1 MNADLATEDYTY
13 GDDRRSPRSQA
24 VEPLVSGSPYGC
36 LALKSPRH
44 PVFAHIVVTRRCN
57 LACTY
62 CSEFDNFSKPVPIGE
77 MLQRI
82 DQLAALGTTAVTLT
96 GGETLLHPE
105 LEEIIGRVRGH
116 GMIVVMITNGYLL
129 TIDHIQRLNRAGLD
143 RMQISID
150 NVQPDEVSKK
160 SLKVLDQKLRWL
172 AQYAEFPVHIHS
184 VVGAG
189 TDLPEDALVIAK
201 RATELGLGSSAGIVH
216 DETGRIRMLSPRA
229 QKVIEDIEK
238 LSKPLFSFA
247 RHNPWRRNLLQGK
260 PNEWHCP
267 AGGRHIYI
275 CEDGLVHYCMAQRGY
290 PAIPLA
296 RYTQEDIDRESKAPK
311 PCAPYCTIFCVHRV
325 ALLDKLRENPRE
337 ALVQLFPAQGS
348 DSQRLRPPFP
358 VRALTSLLTPSRSGW
373 FFRKA
378 ALRILNIH

>member
-1 MNADLATEDYTY
+1 MSNLAL
-13 GDDRRSPRSQA
+13 RRAARSCNRLYREIRMFA
-24 VEPLVSGSPYGC
+24 
-36 LALKSPRH
+36 LALKSPHH
-44 PVFAHIVVTRRCN
+44 PVFAHMVVTRRCN

-62 CSEFDNFSKPVPIGE
+62 CSEFDTFSKPVPIEE
-77 MLQRI
+77 MILRV
-82 DQLAALGTTAVTLT
+82 DRLAALGTTAITLT

-105 LEEIIGRVRGH
+105 LEQIIARIRSH
-116 GMIVVMITNGYLL
+116 GIIVVMITNGYLL
-129 TIDHIQRLNRAGLD
+129 SVDRIQRLNRAGLD

-150 NVQPDEVSKK
+150 NVQPDNVSMK

-189 TDLPEDALVIAK
+189 TSKPEDALVIAR

-216 DETGRIRMLSPRA
+216 DPTGRIRPLDERSR
-229 QKVIEDIEK
+229 KVIEEIENQ
-238 LSKPLFSFA
+238 SKPLFSFA
-247 RHNPWRRNLLQGK
+247 RHNPWRKNLLEGR

-275 CEDGLVHYCMAQRGY
+275 CENGLVHYCMAQRGY

-296 RYTQEDIDRESKAPK
+296 DYTQADIDRESKTPK

-325 ALLDKLRENPRE
+325 ALLDRIRENPRE
-337 ALVQLFPAQGS
+337 TLVQLFPAPQPGEA
-348 DSQRLRPPFP
+348 RPPLP
-358 VRALTSLLTPSRSGW
+358 VRALTAVFSSSRPSSRPSRSTE

-378 ALRILNIH
+378 ALRILNIQ